1 MKRLIPVLLIMS
13 LSLFLGVSLVTS
25 QIIPD
30 QPVIGGDPTATP
42 TLTITPT
49 VTTTPTATISPTV
62 TITPTATATPSP
74 TPTPE
79 PLPSTVIFLPII
91 FHLYGPMQPPYDM
104 AQFMDSDDGRLYE
117 VQHSGGS
124 QARHQTQQDGGAFF
138 HTKGN
143 EISAEWEELWYT
155 NQFIYRGTDTSP
167 GNGLY
172 YTLRDG
178 GLYGSKWAPRYW
190 QVGGLYERN
199 PTVLFFRKS
208 DCGLVVGG
216 TQRSWLLFE
225 AYHPTY
231 TFPSG
236 LELAHVVELAWLLT
250 PNGEPE
256 ERYFYALEYGLVG
269 WSSRTHGF
277 SYISEI
283 HEPGQRPDNNREV
296 IPCLDTSFYW
306 TDRRADRPL
315 PYWPGNHRR

>member
-1 MKRLIPVLLIMS
+1 MKRLVPVLLILS

-30 QPVIGGDPTATP
+30 QPGSGGDPSATP

-49 VTTTPTATISPTV
+49 LTVTTTPTITPTI
-62 TITPTATATPSP
+62 TITPTVTPTPSI

-79 PLPSTVIFLPII
+79 PLPPTVIFLPIV
-91 FHLYGPMQPPYDM
+91 FYMVGPLPPPYDM
-104 AQFMDSDDGRLYE
+104 VQFMNGDGILYE

-124 QARHQTQQDGGAFF
+124 QARHQTQEENPVFF

-143 EISAEWEELWYT
+143 EFSAEWEELWYT
-155 NQFIYRGTDTSP
+155 SQFIYRGTDTSP

-178 GLYGSKWAPRYW
+178 GLYGSRWAPRYW
-190 QVGGLYERN
+190 RVGDVYERN

-208 DCGLVVGG
+208 DCELVLGG

-231 TFPSG
+231 TFASG
-236 LELAHVVELAWLLT
+236 LELSHVVQLAWLLT
-250 PNGEPE
+250 PNGQPE
-256 ERYFYALEYGLVG
+256 ERYYYAIGYGLVG

-283 HEPGQRPDNNREV
+283 HAPGQRPDNNREV
-296 IPCLDTSFYW
+296 IPCLDTSPFW
-306 TDRRADRPL
+306 ADRRFDRPL